1 MNGRETKT
9 GLMNLIIIVKG
20 EMKMSF
26 YAIIDTKY
34 SGETFLDPEIGIFN
48 EDGIKEAKRL
58 LYVKC
63 YKRIS
68 CEYESKQS
76 ILKSHQEEQKVL
88 SDMLKYF
95 NSVDKIMQSK
105 NAVIKRLDE
114 LEKKVTNEQLKTQRL
129 ISVLNSDN
137 MDDVIKE
144 AGYDIVEIPVL
155 GHCDDEILKEF
166 L

>member
-1 MNGRETKT
+1 
-9 GLMNLIIIVKG
+9 
-20 EMKMSF
+20 MSF
-26 YAIIDTKY
+26 YTIADTKY
-34 SGETFLDPEIGIFN
+34 SDGTIFLDPDIGIFN
-48 EDGIKEAKRL
+48 EGGIKEAKKL
-58 LYVKC
+58 LYVEC

-68 CEYESKQS
+68 REYESKQS

-95 NSVDKIMQSK
+95 NSIDKVTQSK
-105 NAVIKRLDE
+105 DAVIKRLDR
-114 LEKKVTNEQLKTQRL
+114 LGKKVTDEQLETQRL
-129 ISVLNSDN
+129 IHLLNSDN

-155 GHCDDEILKEF
+155 DHCDDEILREF

>member
-1 MNGRETKT
+1 
-9 GLMNLIIIVKG
+9 
-20 EMKMSF
+20 MSF

-34 SGETFLDPEIGIFN
+34 FDKSFLDPDIGLFN
-48 EDGIKEAKRL
+48 EDGIKEAKKL
-58 LYVKC
+58 LYIEC
-63 YKRIS
+63 YKRVS

-95 NSVDKIMQSK
+95 SSIDKVMQSK
-105 NAVIKRLDE
+105 DAVIMRLDR
-114 LEKKVTNEQLKTQRL
+114 LGNKVTDEQLKTQRL
-129 ISVLNSDN
+129 IHLLNSDN

-144 AGYDIVEIPVL
+144 AGYEIVEVPVL
-155 GHCDDEILKEF
+155 DHCDDEILKEF

>member
-1 MNGRETKT
+1 
-9 GLMNLIIIVKG
+9 
-20 EMKMSF
+20 MKMSF

-34 SGETFLDPEIGIFN
+34 FDKSFLDPDIGIFN
-48 EDGIKEAKRL
+48 EDGIKEAKKL
-58 LYVKC
+58 LYIEC
-63 YKRIS
+63 YKRVS

-95 NSVDKIMQSK
+95 NSIDKVMQSK
-105 NAVIKRLDE
+105 DAVIMRLDR
-114 LEKKVTNEQLKTQRL
+114 LGNKVTDEQLKTQRL
-129 ISVLNSDN
+129 IHLLNSDN

-144 AGYDIVEIPVL
+144 AGYEIVEVPVL
-155 GHCDDEILKEF
+155 DHCDDEILKEF

>member
-1 MNGRETKT
+1 
-9 GLMNLIIIVKG
+9 
-20 EMKMSF
+20 MKMSF

-34 SGETFLDPEIGIFN
+34 FDKSFLDPDIGIFN
-48 EDGIKEAKRL
+48 EDGIKEAKKL
-58 LYVKC
+58 LYIEC
-63 YKRIS
+63 CKRVS

-95 NSVDKIMQSK
+95 SSIDKVMQSK
-105 NAVIKRLDE
+105 DAVIMRLDR
-114 LEKKVTNEQLKTQRL
+114 LGNKVTDEQLKTQRL
-129 ISVLNSDN
+129 IHLLNSDN

-144 AGYDIVEIPVL
+144 AGYEIVEVPVL
-155 GHCDDEILKEF
+155 DHCDDEILKEF

>member
-1 MNGRETKT
+1 
-9 GLMNLIIIVKG
+9 
-20 EMKMSF
+20 MSF

-48 EDGIKEAKRL
+48 EDGIKEAKKL
-58 LYVKC
+58 LYVEC

-68 CEYESKQS
+68 CEYKSKQS

-95 NSVDKIMQSK
+95 SSVDKVMQSK
-105 NAVIKRLDE
+105 DAVIKRMDE
-114 LEKKVTNEQLKTQRL
+114 LEKKVTNEQFKTQQL
-129 ISVLNSDN
+129 IHLLNSDN

-155 GHCDDEILKEF
+155 DHCDDEILKEF

>member
-1 MNGRETKT
+1 
-9 GLMNLIIIVKG
+9 
-20 EMKMSF
+20 MKMSF

-58 LYVKC
+58 LYVEC

-95 NSVDKIMQSK
+95 NSVNKVMQSK

-155 GHCDDEILKEF
+155 DHCDDEILKEF

>member
-1 MNGRETKT
+1 
-9 GLMNLIIIVKG
+9 
-20 EMKMSF
+20 MSF

-58 LYVKC
+58 LYVEC

-95 NSVDKIMQSK
+95 NSVNKVMQSK

-155 GHCDDEILKEF
+155 DHCDDEILKEF

>member
-1 MNGRETKT
+1 
-9 GLMNLIIIVKG
+9 
-20 EMKMSF
+20 MSF

-34 SGETFLDPEIGIFN
+34 FDKSFLDPDIGIFN
-48 EDGIKEAKRL
+48 EDGIKEAKKL
-58 LYVKC
+58 LYIEC
-63 YKRIS
+63 YKRVS

-95 NSVDKIMQSK
+95 SSIDKVMQSK
-105 NAVIKRLDE
+105 NAVIMRLDR
-114 LEKKVTNEQLKTQRL
+114 LGNKVTDEQLKTQRL
-129 ISVLNSDN
+129 IHLLNSDN

-144 AGYDIVEIPVL
+144 AGYEIVEVPVL
-155 GHCDDEILKEF
+155 DHCDDEILKEF

>member
-1 MNGRETKT
+1 
-9 GLMNLIIIVKG
+9 
-20 EMKMSF
+20 MSF

-34 SGETFLDPEIGIFN
+34 FDKSFLDPDIGIFN
-48 EDGIKEAKRL
+48 EDGIKEAKRF
-58 LYVKC
+58 LYVEC
-63 YKRIS
+63 YKRVS

-95 NSVDKIMQSK
+95 SSIDKVMQSK
-105 NAVIKRLDE
+105 DAVIMRLDR
-114 LEKKVTNEQLKTQRL
+114 LGNKVTDEQLKTQRL
-129 ISVLNSDN
+129 IHLLNSDN

-144 AGYDIVEIPVL
+144 AGYEIVEVPVL
-155 GHCDDEILKEF
+155 DHCDDEILKEF

>member
-1 MNGRETKT
+1 
-9 GLMNLIIIVKG
+9 
-20 EMKMSF
+20 MSF

-34 SGETFLDPEIGIFN
+34 FDKSFLDPDIGIFN
-48 EDGIKEAKRL
+48 EDGIKEAKKL
-58 LYVKC
+58 LYIEC
-63 YKRIS
+63 YKRVS

-95 NSVDKIMQSK
+95 SSIDKVIQSK
-105 NAVIKRLDE
+105 DAVIMRLDR
-114 LEKKVTNEQLKTQRL
+114 LGNKVTDEQLKTQRL
-129 ISVLNSDN
+129 IHLLNSDN

-144 AGYDIVEIPVL
+144 AGYEIVEVPVL
-155 GHCDDEILKEF
+155 DHYDDEILKEF

>member
-1 MNGRETKT
+1 
-9 GLMNLIIIVKG
+9 
-20 EMKMSF
+20 MSF

-34 SGETFLDPEIGIFN
+34 YDKSFLDPDIGIFN
-48 EDGIKEAKRL
+48 EDGIKEAKKL
-58 LYVKC
+58 LYVEC
-63 YKRIS
+63 YERVS

-95 NSVDKIMQSK
+95 SSIDKVMQSK
-105 NAVIKRLDE
+105 DAVIMRLDR
-114 LEKKVTNEQLKTQRL
+114 LGNKVTDEQLKTQRL
-129 ISVLNSDN
+129 IHLLNSDN

-144 AGYDIVEIPVL
+144 AGYEIVEVPVL
-155 GHCDDEILKEF
+155 DHCDDEILKEF